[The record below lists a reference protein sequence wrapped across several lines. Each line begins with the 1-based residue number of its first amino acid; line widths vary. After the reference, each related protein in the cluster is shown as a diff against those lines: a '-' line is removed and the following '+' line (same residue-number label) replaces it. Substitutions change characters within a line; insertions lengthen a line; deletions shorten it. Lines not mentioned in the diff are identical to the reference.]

1 MVIEETQTT
10 ITPEIVTV
18 DDLIGSHAAEGVP
31 AASLPSGSPNVDKL
45 EQWIRLLDKGLSI
58 ADRGITILG
67 KADNI
72 VRNLTE
78 VIMKN
83 NSQQQQQ
90 QPQQVLYQVQQQPQP
105 MPAAVEG
112 VADAEDQQ
120 PITNADAG
128 ADAAAAEAVPAAAA
142 EGKQLITAE
151 RISGVLSMLLNQC
164 PDMTV
169 KELKDLIDRNPDSIN
184 TMLSFLK

>member
-18 DDLIGSHAAEGVP
+18 DDLIGQPAEAVP

-45 EQWIRLLDKGLSI
+45 EQWIRILDKGLSI

-90 QPQQVLYQVQQQPQP
+90 PQQVLYQVQQQPQP
-105 MPAAVEG
+105 MPAAVER
-112 VADAEDQQ
+112 VADAENHQVQQ
-120 PITNADAG
+120 
-128 ADAAAAEAVPAAAA
+128 AAAEGVPAAEADQ
-142 EGKQLITAE
+142 GKQLITAE
-151 RISGVLSMLLNQC
+151 RISSVLSMLLNQC
-164 PDMTV
+164 PTMTV
-169 KELKDLIDRNPDSIN
+169 SELKELIDRNPDTIN
-184 TMLSFLK
+184 TMLQFIK

>member
-10 ITPEIVTV
+10 LTPEIVTV
-18 DDLIGSHAAEGVP
+18 SDLIEKPAAAEAVP
-31 AASLPSGSPNVDKL
+31 IPSGSPNIDKL
-45 EQWIRLLDKGLSI
+45 EQWIRILDKGLSI

-67 KADNI
+67 KADSI
-72 VRNLTE
+72 VRNISE
-78 VIMKN
+78 VIMSNKN
-83 NSQQQQQ
+83 QQQPQQ

-105 MPAAVEG
+105 MPAAVEH

-128 ADAAAAEAVPAAAA
+128 QGAAAEAVPAAAA

>member
-1 MVIEETQTT
+1 M
-10 ITPEIVTV
+10 
-18 DDLIGSHAAEGVP
+18 S
-31 AASLPSGSPNVDKL
+31 NK
-45 EQWIRLLDKGLSI
+45 
-58 ADRGITILG
+58 
-67 KADNI
+67 
-72 VRNLTE
+72 
-78 VIMKN
+78 
-83 NSQQQQQ
+83 QQ
-90 QPQQVLYQVQQQPQP
+90 QPQQQQQVMYQQQQVIQTHE
-105 MPAAVEG
+105 AA
-112 VADAEDQQ
+112 ADAAQQQ

-128 ADAAAAEAVPAAAA
+128 PDAVPEESVPAAAA

>member
-1 MVIEETQTT
+1 MVIEEQTT

-31 AASLPSGSPNVDKL
+31 ASIPSGSPNVDKL

-105 MPAAVEG
+105 MPAAVER
-112 VADAEDQQ
+112 VADAEHHQVQQ
-120 PITNADAG
+120 
-128 ADAAAAEAVPAAAA
+128 AAA
-142 EGKQLITAE
+142 EGVPAAEADQGRQLITAE
-151 RISGVLSMLLNQC
+151 RISGVLSILLNQC
-164 PDMTV
+164 PTMTV
-169 KELKDLIDRNPDSIN
+169 KELKELIDRNPDTIN
-184 TMLSFLK
+184 TMLQFIK

>member
-10 ITPEIVTV
+10 LTPEIVTV
-18 DDLIGSHAAEGVP
+18 SDLIERPAAAEAV
-31 AASLPSGSPNVDKL
+31 SMPSGSPNIDKL
-45 EQWIRLLDKGLSI
+45 EQWIRILDKGLSI

-67 KADNI
+67 KADSIVKNI
-72 VRNLTE
+72 SE
-78 VIMKN
+78 VIMSNK
-83 NSQQQQQ
+83 QQ
-90 QPQQVLYQVQQQPQP
+90 QPQQQQPVMYQQQPQVIQTHE
-105 MPAAVEG
+105 AA
-112 VADAEDQQ
+112 ADAAQQQ
-120 PITNADAG
+120 PITNADA
-128 ADAAAAEAVPAAAA
+128 DQDAAAEAVPAAAA

>member
-10 ITPEIVTV
+10 LTPEIVTV
-18 DDLIGSHAAEGVP
+18 SDLIEKPAAAEAVP
-31 AASLPSGSPNVDKL
+31 MPSGSPNIDKL
-45 EQWIRLLDKGLSI
+45 EQWIRILDKGLSI

-67 KADNI
+67 KADSI
-72 VRNLTE
+72 VRNISE
-78 VIMKN
+78 VIMSNK
-83 NSQQQQQ
+83 QQ
-90 QPQQVLYQVQQQPQP
+90 QPQQQQPVMYQQQPQ
-105 MPAAVEG
+105 VIQTHEG

>member
-105 MPAAVEG
+105 MPAAVER
-112 VADAEDQQ
+112 VADAEHHQVQQ
-120 PITNADAG
+120 
-128 ADAAAAEAVPAAAA
+128 AAAEADQ
-142 EGKQLITAE
+142 GKQLITAE
-151 RISGVLSMLLNQC
+151 RISSVLSMLLNQC

-169 KELKDLIDRNPDSIN
+169 KELKELIDRNPDTIN
-184 TMLSFLK
+184 TMLKVLK